1 RRIKS
6 IQKQRKETEQQES
19 IQETEKIEIP
29 MLENPKKK
37 RKTRTVNETRTGCKA
52 MIRFK
57 QDKPT
62 SDFLVVAHELQ
73 HNHDLVIEEERHHLK
88 SERNITDETGQLIES
103 MVDCGIKP
111 MDAYNFLCN
120 EAGAEEILRDGEA
133 LKPVTTSEIE

>member
-1 RRIKS
+1 MTILYMNS
-6 IQKQRKETEQQES
+6 IWSVQKKENQKPSKNKEKKTEQQEP

-37 RKTRTVNETRTGCKA
+37 RKTRIVNETRTGCKA

-62 SDFLVVAHELQ
+62 SDFL
-73 HNHDLVIEEERHHLK
+73 RHHLK

-120 EAGAEEILRDGEA
+120 EAGAEEIVGHTKRDH
-133 LKPVTTSEIE
+133 LNY